1 MGHSHSS
8 PTSPSRMSNLPWQE
22 GYYKCT
28 NMFMGQG
35 ADLILVKGNT
45 VDMLGFYIGGLITP
59 NWVTPKLAA
68 GEFGKMT

>member
-1 MGHSHSS
+1 
-8 PTSPSRMSNLPWQE
+8 MSNLPWQE

-35 ADLILVKGNT
+35 ADLVLVKGNT
-45 VDMLGFYIGGLITP
+45 VDMLGFDVGGLIM
-59 NWVTPKLAA
+59 VTPKLTA

>member
-8 PTSPSRMSNLPWQE
+8 PTLPSRMSDLPWQD
-22 GYYKCT
+22 GRYKCS
-28 NMFMGQG
+28 NMFKG

-45 VDMLGFYIGGLITP
+45 VDMLGFYIGGLIV
-59 NWVTPKLAA
+59 VTPKLAA

>member
-1 MGHSHSS
+1 
-8 PTSPSRMSNLPWQE
+8 MSNLPWQE

-28 NMFMGQG
+28 NMFMGQD

>member
-1 MGHSHSS
+1 
-8 PTSPSRMSNLPWQE
+8 MSNLPWQE

-45 VDMLGFYIGGLITP
+45 VDMLGFDVGLAP
-59 NWVTPKLAA
+59 WKLTA
-68 GEFGKMT
+68 GEFGKMTSES